1 MPSKVVNPRAQQ
13 KRASPKGDN
22 IDPGIETL
30 EDTLAALLK
39 KGRFRAVVLATE
51 AGLPIAAVTPRDE
64 ADVTSAMVALLTRVS
79 KEARDQLGMAAM
91 DEVSVVD
98 RDRTRL
104 VCRSL
109 FVDGEELLLAVL
121 VRPRGYYRRATNWA
135 IRQIR
140 KAWRHWKRS

>member
-1 MPSKVVNPRAQQ
+1 MPSKVVKPRAQQ
-13 KRASPKGDN
+13 KRVPRREDN
-22 IDPGIETL
+22 SDPGVETL
-30 EDTLAALLK
+30 EDTLAKLLK
-39 KGRFRAVVLATE
+39 QGRFRAAVLATE
-51 AGLPIAAVTPRDE
+51 AGLPIAAVTPRNE

-79 KEARDQLGMAAM
+79 KQTRDQLGMAAM

-98 RDRTRL
+98 REGTRL

-109 FVDGEELLLAVL
+109 IVDGEELLLAVL
-121 VRPRGYYRRATNWA
+121 VRPRGYYRRSTNWA